1 MIGYIKEC
9 MNWCKKILKLI
20 DKIVISGKIS
30 LDAVIKTRLYKT
42 VLEQVRDDG
51 SLTNKLYNYYL

>member
-9 MNWCKKILKLI
+9 MNWCKKTLKLI

-30 LDAVIKTRLYKT
+30 LDAEIKTRLYKT
-42 VLEQVRDDG
+42 VLEQVGDDG